1 MPAKKS
7 FLRTP
12 IIVVSVLLLVQI
24 SAFYGMST
32 SEFVP
37 HPPPLKNFPSTVGP
51 WVKVGETEP
60 QSDITDLLRADDWLN
75 REYLSPLG
83 RVNLWVAFYKT
94 QRTGVSPHSPK
105 VCLPGNGWQPESSG
119 TLTISVPGEPGP
131 IKINRY
137 SVSSR
142 QDRILAFYWYQTP
155 HRVVANEYL
164 ARIYL
169 ILDGLRY
176 RRSDT
181 AMIRVLSPIKDDREE
196 AAQLNAVEFIKS
208 VYLPLKQQMWQE

>member
-1 MPAKKS
+1 MPTKRS
-7 FLRTP
+7 PFRTP
-12 IIVVSVLLLVQI
+12 VVVVSLLLLVQI

-32 SEFVP
+32 SEYVP
-37 HPPPLKNFPSTVGP
+37 NPPPLKTFPSTVGP
-51 WVKVGETEP
+51 WLKVSETNPE
-60 QSDITDLLRADDWLN
+60 SDITDLLRADDWLN
-75 REYLSPLG
+75 REYSSPLG
-83 RVNLWVAFYKT
+83 HVNLWVAFYKT

-119 TLTISVPGEPGP
+119 TLTVAIPGEPAAV
-131 IKINRY
+131 KINRY
-137 SVSSR
+137 TVSNG
-142 QDRILAFYWYQTP
+142 QNRILALYWYQTP

-181 AMIRVLSPIKDDREE
+181 AMIRVLSPIVNDQED
-196 AAQLNAVEFIKS
+196 AAQLNAIEFIKS
-208 VYLPLKQQMWQE
+208 VYSPLKQQMWQQ

>member
-1 MPAKKS
+1 MPLKRS
-7 FLRTP
+7 LRTP
-12 IIVVSVLLLVQI
+12 VLVVSLLLQVQI

-32 SEFVP
+32 SEYVP
-37 HPPPLKNFPSTVGP
+37 HPPPLKTFPSTVGP
-51 WVKVGETEP
+51 WTKVSESDPE
-60 QSDITDLLRADDWLN
+60 SDITDLLRADDWLN
-75 REYLSPLG
+75 REYASPLG

-105 VCLPGNGWQPESSG
+105 VCLPGNGWQPESAG
-119 TLTISVPGEPGP
+119 TLSLSVPGERAP

-142 QDRILAFYWYQTP
+142 QNRILAFYWYQTP
-155 HRVVANEYL
+155 HRVVASEYL

-181 AMIRVLSPIKDDREE
+181 AMIRVLSPIIDDRED
-196 AAQLNAVEFIKS
+196 AAQLNAVEFIKT
-208 VYLPLKQQMWQE
+208 VYGPLKQQMWQD